1 MVVLDFIGA
10 LPFVVF
16 VNLVLKSEV
25 ACVVACGFL
34 NACVHYE
41 PSDYLCNFADVS
53 FEPVFAVFGFSAPL
67 GVFVAVESLS
77 AGFSFVEVAAC
88 LAGLVQENVF
98 TELFC
103 LYADSDIVIG
113 NLNNSFVFAFSGD
126 VFAVPA
132 LEEPAV

>member
-1 MVVLDFIGA
+1 M
-10 LPFVVF
+10 
-16 VNLVLKSEV
+16 
-25 ACVVACGFL
+25 
-34 NACVHYE
+34 
-41 PSDYLCNFADVS
+41 
-53 FEPVFAVFGFSAPL
+53 FAVFGFSAPL